1 MNTQTTH
8 NIDIDQLFQVGAHY
22 GFTKSRRHPTVV
34 PYLYGTKDGNDIF
47 DLEKTAEQIATAAA
61 LIEDYAKQDKSIM
74 YVSTK
79 DESKHLVRD
88 TATSLETPFIVNR
101 WIGGVLT
108 NFSEIKKRI
117 QRLNDLEAEQASGE
131 LDRKYVKKE
140 LVVLG
145 REMDKLRHNF
155 GGIQQMNRC
164 PDLMVIVDPRHD
176 QIAIEEAKTMG
187 IPVIAIMN
195 SDCDV
200 SQIDHPIVMNDSLR
214 GSVELVLATL
224 ARAQKAGVAAP
235 KPKPSTTQQKAATAA

>member
-47 DLEKTAEQIATAAA
+47 DLQKTAAQVTAAA
-61 LIEDYAKQDKSIM
+61 QVIEEYAKQDKVIM

-88 TATSLETPFIVNR
+88 VAVSLDTPYVVNR

-108 NFSEIKKRI
+108 NFSEIKKRV
-117 QRLNDLEAEQASGE
+117 QRLNDLEAEQASGTLE
-131 LDRKYVKKE
+131 RKYIKKE

-145 REMDKLRHNF
+145 REMEKLRHNF
-155 GGIQQMNRC
+155 GGIQNMTRR
-164 PDLMVIVDPRHD
+164 PDLLVVVDPRHD
-176 QIAIEEAKTMG
+176 DIAIDEAKTLG
-187 IPVIAIMN
+187 IPVVAIMN

-200 SQIDHPIVMNDSLR
+200 SQIDYPIVMNDSLR
-214 GSVELVLATL
+214 GSVELVLGIL
-224 ARAQKAGVAAP
+224 ARAQKAGVATPAS
-235 KPKPSTTQQKAATAA
+235 KPTSDAQPAATNA

>member
-8 NIDIDQLFQVGAHY
+8 KIDIDQLFQVGAHY

-47 DLEKTAEQIATAAA
+47 DLEKTAAQIEAVAQ
-61 LIEDYAKQDKSIM
+61 LIEEYAKQDKVIM

-88 TATSLETPFIVNR
+88 VAVSLDTPYVVNR

-108 NFSEIKKRI
+108 NFTEIKKRV
-117 QRLNDLEAEQASGE
+117 QRLNDLEAEQAAGTLE
-131 LDRKYVKKE
+131 RKYTKKE
-140 LVVLG
+140 RVMLG

-155 GGIQQMNRC
+155 GGIQQMTRR
-164 PDLMVIVDPRHD
+164 PDLLVVVDPRHD
-176 QIAIEEAKTMG
+176 DIAIQEAKTLG
-187 IPVIAIMN
+187 VPVAAIMN

-200 SQIDHPIVMNDSLR
+200 SQIDHPVVMNDSLR
-214 GSVELVLATL
+214 GSVELALATL

-235 KPKPSTTQQKAATAA
+235 AAPKAAPASATT